1 MSEKQ
6 QARIPESLQHLTQA
20 AGATNIVLKGV
31 PESVGDAGVRA
42 LFAGAQGLPAISVQ
56 IVAAR
61 RLGQV
66 PPGDPGRPRPV
77 LVTFQSPAARTAA
90 FRYSRHL
97 RPFRLDDD
105 LTPAQRAA
113 RRDLQEEFRSLRARG
128 YSPLWRGA
136 TIVLPMKGAL
146 HPHAPGTVPPGG
158 PPRDTTLP
166 AAPKRGDAGLRAA
179 PSPSEL
185 SGLGPRETI
194 EAVGAVS
201 RGSVGARPS
210 TPRAA
215 PARETEDAEESAV
228 SHKKPAAG
236 FALWSQLPTDVQRRI
251 LQSQGLS
258 LRDLA
263 RVAPVSKLFSEA
275 LPLRFEE
282 EDQWLSGVAPYV
294 FGQHVVDFFLDW
306 LPRTGRY
313 KGIID
318 SSTPVVDL
326 TKGDTLPTGDALL
339 GLKSLVLKL
348 PARGLSGGIQETVLT
363 CHMFISRPSVQHLS
377 PV

>member
-1 MSEKQ
+1 M
-6 QARIPESLQHLTQA
+6 LH
-20 AGATNIVLKGV
+20 
-31 PESVGDAGVRA
+31 GDG
-42 LFAGAQGLPAISVQ
+42 F
-56 IVAAR
+56 
-61 RLGQV
+61 
-66 PPGDPGRPRPV
+66 
-77 LVTFQSPAARTAA
+77 
-90 FRYSRHL
+90 
-97 RPFRLDDD
+97 
-105 LTPAQRAA
+105 
-113 RRDLQEEFRSLRARG
+113 
-128 YSPLWRGA
+128 
-136 TIVLPMKGAL
+136 
-146 HPHAPGTVPPGG
+146 PPGG

-166 AAPKRGDAGLRAA
+166 AAPRRGRAGARAA

-185 SGLGPRETI
+185 SGLGPRETSI

-201 RGSVGARPS
+201 RGSVGAGPS

-251 LQSQGLS
+251 LLSQGLS

-326 TKGDTLPTGDALL
+326 TKGDALPTGDALL

-348 PARGLSGGIQETVLT
+348 PARGLSSGVHETVLT
-363 CHMFISRPSVQHLS
+363 CHMFISSPQSSIFFRRIDTGRPLLELKVSDILAPVASVFPQNNAEMVACLGLVHQTYKGVRKRKVAEARLTSAHTPGAFFSLNIGTCHTIQGNWARAACAFGPPDEAMEAGRRALS
-377 PV
+377 ALHIWSCRFPEISPRLYILINGSRIQGN